1 MKFLIFIAPKDFK
14 DETLSMVKMLFGRW
28 GISYDVSSYSTKECI
43 GYHGSR
49 SMPDVNAG
57 KANPSDY
64 NGIFIVDGVGI
75 DSYKLFEFRP
85 LLDLV
90 MQFNNAGKYV
100 CAVDNAVKIPARANI
115 IKNKSIAT
123 AGNDELKRLILLFH
137 GVPTANQIEI
147 SSNVVTIKDSRNIE
161 ESLDLL
167 IEKLGV
173 K

>member
-1 MKFLIFIAPKDFK
+1 MKFMIFISPKDFK
-14 DETLSMVKMLFGRW
+14 DETLSMVKMLFDRW
-28 GISYDVSSYSTKECI
+28 GISYDISSYSTKECI

-49 SMPDVNAG
+49 SIPSINAG
-57 KANPSDY
+57 KVNASDY
-64 NGIFIVDGVGI
+64 NGIFIVDGIGI

-90 MQFNNAGKYV
+90 MQFNNAGRYV

-115 IKNKSIAT
+115 IKNKHVAAAS
-123 AGNDELKRLILLFH
+123 NDELKRLILLFH
-137 GVPTANQIEI
+137 GVPADSQIEMSGNLI
-147 SSNVVTIKDSRNIE
+147 TIRDSGNIE
-161 ESLDLL
+161 ESLDQL